1 MGDEPFLRSHCPG
14 GAGCYCD
21 GAEHVYV
28 RERTATPPRYVS
40 RSSRNRRTS
49 NKSNSVET
57 VTLSKINALSTV
69 STSSTASVAM
79 ASAPRLRP
87 AARSG
92 AAEVTSH
99 GRRSHRTSGRQA
111 IDPALKEYLA
121 YSSDEEFEEFMSK
134 PKTDYTYARSVSY
147 NVISPERVTPPN
159 MSRRCLHSPGSTP
172 ALDRFDTLA
181 SSRAVRSF
189 RREVTSHVT
198 TSVSTAS
205 KGRVTAGASTVP
217 ISRAPCADLARH
229 ISGAEGDTS
238 PTSDLSSP
246 NTRYR
251 LAPDGGLYEISRGLD
266 ADSGDE
272 EWAEMENNNVSKSL
286 ATGRYLSHETKTRW
300 TARSVVTTLLYPFTY
315 LWLAASGAGR
325 RLLRRQHRPPTPDAA
340 LAAAPAADTVD
351 YRRWMRGLSQP
362 PAARTASSLT
372 ESHYWLRAVTATSD
386 FLNPAPMVRSGWRTV
401 TSAVSTTSDYLNPA
415 LAVGTGLQWTGGLY
429 CEDDSAA
436 ATAAASESA
445 LLRQLKAAPTTAW
458 AVLKDTAAFVGTNT
472 VKTASTY

>member
-99 GRRSHRTSGRQA
+99 GRRSHRTSGQQA

-205 KGRVTAGASTVP
+205 K
-217 ISRAPCADLARH
+217 
-229 ISGAEGDTS
+229 
-238 PTSDLSSP
+238 
-246 NTRYR
+246 
-251 LAPDGGLYEISRGLD
+251 GGLYEISRGLD

-362 PAARTASSLT
+362 PAARTASGLT
-372 ESHYWLRAVTATSD
+372 ESHYWLRAVTTTSD

-472 VKTASTY
+472 VKTASVRPWVSVGAAVGAAFRRRSVPPRPG